1 MTFLIVIIVIIIIII
16 GPGDNNG
23 FYLHVLVR
31 FLPRQPKKI
40 IIIIYPWHFSTW
52 CPYLPV
58 HIIEVVIVCLS
69 KRGVNGLV
77 NISIDFMGCL
87 FFLLVTLSLVEF
99 WSWCALCYRKCKL
112 SCAMQFTRVPVG
124 KVNQL
129 SHYSVS
135 LLICNSTAEHGI
147 NSRLCNL
154 HTKCG
159 KGMLSEPSPMM
170 MISR

>member
-1 MTFLIVIIVIIIIII
+1 MTFLIVIIVIIIIIII

-23 FYLHVLVR
+23 FYLRVLVR

-87 FFLLVTLSLVEF
+87 FFLFVTLSLVEL

-112 SCAMQFTRVPVG
+112 SCAMQFTVYLWARLT
-124 KVNQL
+124 NYHNIRCLSWYAIQL
-129 SHYSVS
+129 QSTELTHASVICIRNVAKECCLNH
-135 LLICNSTAEHGI
+135 LLWWW
-147 NSRLCNL
+147 
-154 HTKCG
+154 
-159 KGMLSEPSPMM
+159 
-170 MISR
+170 